1 MDGNDGNLQNLTAM
15 INIERNEMKLIW
27 VASISALAVIG
38 IVSASHSETQQ
49 TPQTPDV
56 GKYEY
61 LNSCASC
68 HGPAGKGDG
77 PVAKSLKR
85 TPADLTRLSE
95 ANKGVFPFART
106 YEVIDGRFEVETHG
120 KRDMPVWGEVYK
132 PTWGSGLSGILP
144 PYLSKE
150 LAESVVRARI
160 LALVEYISTLQGH

>member
-1 MDGNDGNLQNLTAM
+1 MRSTWIA
-15 INIERNEMKLIW
+15 
-27 VASISALAVIG
+27 ASISACVVLGAADVG
-38 IVSASHSETQQ
+38 HAQGV
-49 TPQTPDV
+49 DV

-95 ANKGVFPFART
+95 SNKGVFPFSRT
-106 YEVIDGRFEVETHG
+106 YDVIDGRFEVETHG

-132 PTWGSGLSGILP
+132 PAWGSAQTGIP

-150 LAESVVRARI
+150 LAESVVRSRI
-160 LALVEYISTLQGH
+160 LALIEFISTLQGK